1 MVLLPHLD
9 IISLALGILLLFF
22 VIRNEIRL
30 KKLLRGN
37 DGKSLE
43 KHIALLLKTCEE
55 IKKENNEIKDHI
67 EILHNRLRKTI
78 RGVETI
84 RFNPFKDQGSN
95 QSFAT
100 AFIND
105 EGNGVVLSSLYARDR
120 MSVFAKPIQNAKSEY
135 ELTDEEKIVLEKAT
149 KK

>member
-1 MVLLPHLD
+1 MVLLDYLD
-9 IISLALGILLLFF
+9 VISLGLAIILLIF
-22 VIRNEIRL
+22 VIRTEIRL

-37 DGKSLE
+37 DGLSLE
-43 KHIALLLKTCEE
+43 KHLGDLLKACED
-55 IKKENNEIKDHI
+55 IKKENAEIKDHV
-67 EILHNRLRKTI
+67 EVLHNRLRKTI
-78 RGVETI
+78 RGVETV

-100 AFIND
+100 ALVND

-135 ELTDEEKIVLEKAT
+135 ELTDEEKVRS
-149 KK
+149 